1 VTELIEWHYCGLIP
15 FFCHESIDPS
25 MTTDQSQPAA
35 RRTRR
40 DEYAEQTRQA
50 VVDAARSL
58 FAERGYFATTVNEIA
73 EESRVSAGTVYQQ
86 CGGKQGLLRTLMD
99 TWTTAP
105 MIQQTLDAIDAAE
118 TLDAALE
125 LLGDAYLAIFRHFD
139 DIIQTVLNTA
149 AHDDEAAAALGQASE
164 RHRTALLTIAHKVRV
179 LGDYPKSFTDG
190 DFADLALYFYGP
202 QSGFH
207 FTVTVLG
214 WPEARARTWLGTQ
227 FVGSLRE
234 AVAAHR
240 G

>member
-1 VTELIEWHYCGLIP
+1 VSYEP
-15 FFCHESIDPS
+15 IDAC
-25 MTTDQSQPAA
+25 MTTDQSSSVP

-73 EESRVSAGTVYQQ
+73 ELSRVSAGTVYQQ

-99 TWTTAP
+99 MWTTAP
-105 MIQQTLDAIDAAE
+105 MIQQTLDAIDAADTHDE
-118 TLDAALE
+118 ALG

-149 AHDDEAAAALGQASE
+149 AHDDEAAAALVQAAE
-164 RHRTALLTIAHKVRV
+164 RHRTALLAIARKARR
-179 LGDYPKSFTDG
+179 LGRYPASFTDD
-190 DFADLALYFYGP
+190 DFADIALYFYGA

-207 FTVTVLG
+207 FTVAVLG
-214 WPEARARTWLGTQ
+214 WTEARAHEWLAAQ
-227 FVGSLRE
+227 FVRSLQE
-234 AVAAHR
+234 AITAR
-240 G
+240 QR